1 MNDNLPDINF
11 KEKKEKKGGFIG
23 WFRGKL
29 GFGSRGGIGGAG
41 VNPAAM
47 NAGRAGLD
55 LGKAFGAGK
64 FGASSAGGLAGLLA
78 GKASTIAAIAMVAI
92 ASGVYLANNSSS
104 PGTGTAAF
112 SSDRG
117 SDNYVPAIL
126 RSQAANQ
133 GSSLD
138 MFKDTNK
145 GALSMEEAAKA
156 AEAKDGAKDG
166 AAEDPAAPDPNAQP
180 GDNAG
185 QDMMAKL
192 QGGNMASLTSQLGGG
207 SNKFSNM
214 GGFSNKFNQGT
225 TGAKT
230 GFSSGIGSGFS
241 AMPKFDS
248 RKGKMLAMKGSARP
262 VFGGAKAGKK
272 GSVGAGAFGQAKGMR
287 EIQKSFTGDT
297 ADGARSTQ
305 DKAWEGTTGDEAV
318 SAGGAGLGDGGAGI
332 VTSPS
337 IDNVGDTGGG
347 AGGGTPNEP
356 TVPDATPPIDVSPW
370 AGLLQQAMMYIIL
383 SAVLSAIG
391 GYLVKIGQ
399 QLMKTPYTATVG
411 AMLYG
416 LGIMLCVAAMALGV
430 MALMMGVQ
438 VMSSFG
444 QTLLGSV
451 YILGGGVAIAAA
463 LMAMTGKSVGPITPM
478 WMSAIAGVIGLMA
491 SMFAN

>member
-145 GALSMEEAAKA
+145 GALSMGKPPRRPRPKTAPRTARRRIRRLRTPTRS
-156 AEAKDGAKDG
+156 
-166 AAEDPAAPDPNAQP
+166 PA
-180 GDNAG
+180 
-185 QDMMAKL
+185 
-192 QGGNMASLTSQLGGG
+192 
-207 SNKFSNM
+207 
-214 GGFSNKFNQGT
+214 T
-225 TGAKT
+225 TRGRT
-230 GFSSGIGSGFS
+230 
-241 AMPKFDS
+241 
-248 RKGKMLAMKGSARP
+248 
-262 VFGGAKAGKK
+262 
-272 GSVGAGAFGQAKGMR
+272 
-287 EIQKSFTGDT
+287 
-297 ADGARSTQ
+297 
-305 DKAWEGTTGDEAV
+305 
-318 SAGGAGLGDGGAGI
+318 
-332 VTSPS
+332 
-337 IDNVGDTGGG
+337 
-347 AGGGTPNEP
+347 
-356 TVPDATPPIDVSPW
+356 
-370 AGLLQQAMMYIIL
+370 
-383 SAVLSAIG
+383 
-391 GYLVKIGQ
+391 
-399 QLMKTPYTATVG
+399 
-411 AMLYG
+411 
-416 LGIMLCVAAMALGV
+416 
-430 MALMMGVQ
+430 
-438 VMSSFG
+438 
-444 QTLLGSV
+444 
-451 YILGGGVAIAAA
+451 
-463 LMAMTGKSVGPITPM
+463 
-478 WMSAIAGVIGLMA
+478 
-491 SMFAN
+491 